1 MKSDADLIEAAR
13 QGDERAFEQ
22 LLRPYRRGL
31 LTLACR
37 LTGNPEDGQEVAQ
50 EAMVKIYRYLG
61 SFQVGRSF
69 KSWTYK
75 IVVNAAHDFLKRQ
88 GRSRQAIH
96 LQVNPGEGEGED
108 LDPARHYLDG
118 EIRETIRACLSQLSP
133 RERSVFCLR
142 DGEGLS
148 IKEAASVLGCSAVSV
163 RAHLCRARQK
173 IKSQLEGLYR
183 LSRSEV
189 RK

>member
-1 MKSDADLIEAAR
+1 MKREADLIEAAR

-31 LTLACR
+31 LTMACR

-50 EAMVKIYRYLG
+50 EAIVKIYRYLG
-61 SFQVGRSF
+61 SFQAGRSF

-75 IVVNAAHDFLKRQ
+75 IVVNAAHDFMKRQ
-88 GRSRQAIH
+88 GRNRQAVH
-96 LQVNPGEGEGED
+96 LQINPGEGED
-108 LDPARHYLDG
+108 LDPARHYLNG
-118 EIRETIRACLSQLSP
+118 EIRETIRSCLRQLSP
-133 RERSVFCLR
+133 RERTVFCLR

-163 RAHLCRARQK
+163 RTHLCRARQK
-173 IKSQLEGLYR
+173 LKSQLEAMYR

-189 RK
+189 KK